1 MLSSNLAMFSV
12 DRAAVGYSR
21 LGTRA
26 VGSPIDASMSILA
39 ASTDPIITFAMG
51 SPAADAIP
59 VEEFANAFGRIMSSN
74 LSRSAFDYSPTEG
87 NPALRR
93 ALLARLEALGQPTE
107 PDCLLIT
114 AGGMQGLDL
123 VFRLFLEPDD
133 LVIAESPS
141 YSNGTATARNHGAN
155 VLQIP
160 LDGDGLDLEA
170 ADRAV
175 RDAGRSPKILYLIPT
190 YQNPSGASYSIARR
204 LEVLAFAR
212 KVDAL
217 IIEDD
222 PYSELRY
229 EGEEYP
235 SLQQLDQGE
244 GRVIQVRTFSK
255 ILAPGLRVGW
265 TIAPRDVTNQ
275 MVRLRQTMDTC
286 ANSLG
291 QLIVASLIESRE
303 LDAHIQRLRTLY
315 PVRRDMMDRGL
326 RATLDENSGVSWSR
340 PQGGMFMWLELP
352 AGVDGDAVFALGIDR
367 GVAIV
372 PGSAFDRV
380 KGRHALRLCFTAAD
394 PETLDE
400 GLQRLHDSIAE
411 AAVLHTRN
419 PKGAGGG
426 QAS

>member
-1 MLSSNLAMFSV
+1 MIMLSSDLAMFNV

-21 LGTRA
+21 LGTGA

-59 VEEFANAFGRIMSSN
+59 VEEFATAFGRIMSSDLN
-74 LSRSAFDYSPTEG
+74 RSAFDYSPTEG
-87 NPALRR
+87 NPGLRR
-93 ALLARLEALGQPTE
+93 ALLSRLESHGQPTE
-107 PDCLLIT
+107 PDCMLIT

-123 VFRLFLEPDD
+123 AFRLFLEPDD

-160 LDGDGLDLEA
+160 LDGDGIDLEA
-170 ADRAV
+170 ADRAI
-175 RDAGRSPKILYLIPT
+175 REAGRVPKIMYLIPT
-190 YQNPSGASYSIARR
+190 YQNPSGASYTVARR

-212 KVDAL
+212 KIDAL

-229 EGEEYP
+229 GGEEFP

-265 TIAPRDVTNQ
+265 TIAPRHVTNQ

-286 ANSLG
+286 ASSLG
-291 QLIVASLIESRE
+291 QLIVAALIESGE

-315 PVRRDMMDRGL
+315 PVRRDAMDRGL
-326 RATLDENSGVSWSR
+326 RETFDENSGVSWSR
-340 PQGGMFMWLELP
+340 PEGGMFMWLDLP
-352 AGVDGDAVFALGIDR
+352 AAVDSDVVFAAGIER

-372 PGSAFDRV
+372 PGSAFDPVR
-380 KGRHALRLCFTAAD
+380 GRNALRLCFTAAD
-394 PETLDE
+394 PETLGE
-400 GLQRLHDSIAE
+400 GLQRLHDAIAE
-411 AAVLHTRN
+411 ATVLHTRN
-419 PKGAGGG
+419 PERE
-426 QAS
+426 